1 MIRQYCIQNWTN
13 GDCPHPKAALDSQAG
28 DYEKP
33 AYFID
38 LSSEEIVTL
47 SETHDVMI
55 QGARKVN
62 AGTKKKP
69 SFIDV
74 PAMIW
79 LDVKGSY
86 FRTR

>member
-13 GDCPHPKAALDSQAG
+13 GERPHPKATLDHLAG

-55 QGARKVN
+55 QGARK
-62 AGTKKKP
+62 AKKKP

-79 LDVKGSY
+79 LDEKGRG
-86 FRTR
+86 FKVRG